1 MKFSPFSKLPEEGLK
16 WLLVAYEYKA
26 SGWTDNNYEDCYLA
40 FNKALPRGEVVSAEK
55 FDALVRFWGDQK
67 RTKTFDL
74 ARDPYSR
81 YRMVPNKMLNTYQTR
96 MGGSTKNKSE
106 LAQQSSFAKAYS
118 KDISEVVR
126 YTRKAMIGE
135 NFV

>member
-16 WLLVAYEYKA
+16 WLLVAYNYKA
-26 SGWTDNNYEDCYLA
+26 DGWTDKNYKDCYLA
-40 FNKALPRGEVVSAEK
+40 FCKALPKGEFVTGDK

-96 MGGSTKNKSE
+96 MGGSTKK
-106 LAQQSSFAKAYS
+106 
-118 KDISEVVR
+118 
-126 YTRKAMIGE
+126 RKASLLNKALSQKPIPRT
-135 NFV
+135 FLRLCATPAKQ